1 MPNEQGMSKRQLLR
15 EKRQRD
21 EKNKRMVSIGAV
33 VIGALAIF
41 GLLIYPNLKPVD
53 VAPNTSFE
61 RPNVDFNAA
70 GDPNAPITITEYSDY
85 QCPYCKR
92 FSDETEQQ
100 LVETYAAG
108 GQIRFI
114 YRSFGLFIGP
124 ESQAAAEAAYC
135 AGDQGKFWEFHDILF
150 ANHTGE
156 NAGDYTNRKLQA
168 FAETLGL
175 DTTAFN
181 SCLDSG
187 KYKQRV
193 TQDGIDGQAAGIN
206 ATPTFVMTYTVNG
219 ETKSKI
225 IEGAQPFSVF
235 QTEIEAALAEMGQ

>member
-1 MPNEQGMSKRQLLR
+1 MPKEQGMSKRQLLR

-41 GLLIYPNLKPVD
+41 GLMIYPNLKPVD
-53 VAPNTSFE
+53 VVPNTSFE

-108 GQIRFI
+108 GQIRFV

-124 ESQAAAEAAYC
+124 ESQASAEAAYC

-156 NAGDYTNRKLQA
+156 NVGDYTNRKLQA

-187 KYKQRV
+187 KHKQRV
-193 TQDGIDGQAAGIN
+193 TQDGIDGQAAGIK

-219 ETKSKI
+219 ETKSKV
-225 IEGAQPFSVF
+225 IEGAQPFNVF

>member
-53 VAPNTSFE
+53 VAAPASFE